1 MFKSKIHR
9 ATVTHADLDYE
20 GSLSIDRDLMVAANI
35 IPYEEVHVW
44 NVTSGTRLV
53 TYAIEAPAG
62 SGIICT
68 NGAAAHLTKMGDLII
83 IATFHDLDEVP
94 ALYAP
99 VVVRVDETNH
109 IVGLASETAGPA
121 RPLTSRAAAPA

>member
-1 MFKSKIHR
+1 MRRMFKSKIHR

-44 NVTSGTRLV
+44 NITSGSRLV
-53 TYAIEAPAG
+53 TYAIEAPGG
-62 SGIICT
+62 SGIICA
-68 NGAAAHLTKMGDLII
+68 NGAAAHQSKEGNLII

-94 ALYAP
+94 ASYAP
-99 VVVRVDETNH
+99 IVVRVDKTNR
-109 IVGLASETAGPA
+109 IVGLSQEAAGPA
-121 RPLTSRAAAPA
+121 RAA

>member
-1 MFKSKIHR
+1 M
-9 ATVTHADLDYE
+9 
-20 GSLSIDRDLMVAANI
+20 
-35 IPYEEVHVW
+35 
-44 NVTSGTRLV
+44 

-68 NGAAAHLTKMGDLII
+68 NGAAAHLVKMGNLII

-99 VVVRVDETNH
+99 IVVRVDETNH

-121 RPLTSRAAAPA
+121 LAIHR